1 MPRNQPVDPYELSA
15 IEDDSWPPKSEHPS
29 LWGVKRRTHK
39 WRPPTDVYETD
50 DAYQVRVEL
59 AGMRGA
65 DIAVTFEREM
75 LVIQGV
81 RSDSG
86 PRKEF
91 RQLEIAYGEFETT
104 IQIPEPVE
112 VSKIEAAYQDGFLRV
127 ELPKLKPR
135 RVSIEE

>member
-1 MPRNQPVDPYELSA
+1 MPRNRLSSPLELSA
-15 IEDDSWPPKSEHPS
+15 VEDDSWPRKSEHPS

-39 WRPPTDVYETD
+39 WRPPTDVYETEE
-50 DAYQVRVEL
+50 AYQVRVEI

-65 DIAVTFEREM
+65 DFAVTFERQV
-75 LVIQGV
+75 LVIQGA
-81 RSDSG
+81 RSDAG

-104 IQIPEPVE
+104 VEIPEPVE
-112 VSKIEAAYQDGFLRV
+112 VSRIEAAYQDGFLKV